1 MSLENRTARNG
12 LLALWS
18 WFLVL
23 GSWLLALGPKLKQN
37 GKTWKNTDSGRQ
49 RGYSLRAQLAFEAAR
64 REGESDHSAR
74 SDRALHGGIPTRR
87 DLAGYEFHQG
97 RGQWEGGV
105 SLVKEDQEEGSRRGG
120 GVHHRLRGYR
130 KGGQSD
136 QRGSHRFHPQTVG
149 KGETVGHRLVGFR
162 ASGAP
167 HRGVAAETESG
178 CLREQPNDAGDHRR
192 KRTDASPFRHRR

>member
-1 MSLENRTARNG
+1 MSSENKTARNG
-12 LLALWS
+12 LLSLLSWLLVLGS

-23 GSWLLALGPKLKQN
+23 GSKLKQN
-37 GKTWKNTDSGRQ
+37 GKTWKNIDRGRQ
-49 RGYSLRAQLAFEAAR
+49 RGYPLRAQLASKAAG

-74 SDRALHGGIPTRR
+74 SDRAFHGVIPAGR

-105 SLVKEDQEEGSRRGG
+105 SLVEEDQEEGSRRGG

-149 KGETVGHRLVGFR
+149 KRETVGHRLVGFR
-162 ASGAP
+162 ASGTP
-167 HRGVAAETESG
+167 YRGVAAETEG
-178 CLREQPNDAGDHRR
+178 GRLREQPNDAGDYRR
-192 KRTDASPFRHRR
+192 KRTNARTVQYRR